1 MMKFVHPS
9 LGDLRSGWI
18 DWRAVSIG
26 FVGFV
31 SPKDW
36 VFGRWVLFGS
46 CSWGWGDRA

>member
-1 MMKFVHPS
+1 MMKFGHPS
-9 LGDLRSGWI
+9 FGDLRSGWI

-36 VFGRWVLFGS
+36 VLGGGFCSVRVLG
-46 CSWGWGDRA
+46 GGGDRV